1 MHACMAG
8 HQGMGVMEEDIYS
21 NGRET
26 LVNECSLP
34 IKVGV
39 A

>member
-8 HQGMGVMEEDIYS
+8 HQGMGVMEEDTYS

-26 LVNECSLP
+26 LLTKHSLP
-34 IKVGV
+34 IK
-39 A
+39 